1 MFNKKFPWQRL
12 LLGLLFSTGVG
23 LFAYRRR
30 SLSRSG
36 VVGAMATGSV
46 TVGMGGWSWG
56 LALIYFFVSSSLL
69 SHFRSRDKERTAAD
83 KFSKG
88 SQRDFL
94 QVMANGGVATALS
107 LAHGLTNSQSTG
119 ELLQAGYTGALATAN
134 GDTWATELGVLNT
147 RQPRLI
153 TTGKPVAP
161 GTSGGI
167 TLLGTA
173 ASAIGGLSLGLVFWL
188 LKKVGTAFTRP
199 SAGIH
204 INKFI
209 RRGRFI
215 VPAADLPASSWQPD
229 VSDIGAVAD
238 KSALGAVNRPLL
250 IGLLSGLAGSLAD
263 SLMGATLQAIYYCP
277 TCEKETERRIHSCGT
292 ATLPLRGISWFDNDV
307 VNFLATLFG
316 ALIGMSLHLGIQF
329 TKRDKPI

>member
-1 MFNKKFPWQRL
+1 MFNKKLPCQRL

-36 VVGAMATGSV
+36 VAGAMATGSV

-69 SHFRSRDKERTAAD
+69 SHFRSREKERTAAD

-94 QVMANGGVATALS
+94 QVIANGGVATALS

-173 ASAIGGLSLGLVFWL
+173 ASAVGGLSLGLVFWL
-188 LKKVGTAFTRP
+188 LQGFRKAPVGAA
-199 SAGIH
+199 SA
-204 INKFI
+204 
-209 RRGRFI
+209 RLLS
-215 VPAADLPASSWQPD
+215 LP
-229 VSDIGAVAD
+229 V
-238 KSALGAVNRPLL
+238 
-250 IGLLSGLAGSLAD
+250 IGLLSGLLGSLAD

-292 ATLPLRGISWFDNDV
+292 ATLPLRGIAWFDNDV
-307 VNFLATLFG
+307 VNFIATLCG
-316 ALIGMSLHLGIQF
+316 ALIGIGSHLLLQCN
-329 TKRDKPI
+329 KRTYRDEYSTTHHP